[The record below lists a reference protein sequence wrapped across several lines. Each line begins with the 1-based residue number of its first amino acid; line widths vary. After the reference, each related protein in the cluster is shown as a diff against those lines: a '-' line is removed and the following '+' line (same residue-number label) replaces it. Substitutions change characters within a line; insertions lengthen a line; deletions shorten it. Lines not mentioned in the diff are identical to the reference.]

1 MSGINVRRPQPSC
14 NRVSTATVPLTL
26 CFSSSAECPTRSG
39 REEKAQVRPNEP
51 IGLGG
56 DTRPAPPV
64 RRGVLPFPATPG
76 AAHSPF
82 VRTVLPARGRLV
94 PAGDIPPK
102 TQQRLIRDHERSRL
116 ALKQRGKIA
125 SHRSGIWIMGA
136 ERLLVDR
143 QRPRKERPRRGE
155 LALPLK
161 QGGEVVEAGRGIGMV
176 RAERL
181 HADRQRPLKELPSGC
196 GAGGSSS
203 VAIPARVREGPT
215 VCRLAA
221 GGGSRERTRL

>member
-1 MSGINVRRPQPSC
+1 VMPWSC
-14 NRVSTATVPLTL
+14 NS
-26 CFSSSAECPTRSG
+26 FID
-39 REEKAQVRPNEP
+39 EP

-143 QRPRKERPRRGE
+143 QRPRKERPRPRSSRSLRSRGLDPPSTHPVHLGGDREFADSPLEEAVMSE
-155 LALPLK
+155 LVSEAKFPASWENTGNFASAGHPK
-161 QGGEVVEAGRGIGMV
+161 ACAGR
-176 RAERL
+176 
-181 HADRQRPLKELPSGC
+181 K
-196 GAGGSSS
+196 SSS
-203 VAIPARVREGPT
+203 SYSGLEGIPYTSEQGIYL
-215 VCRLAA
+215 RLT
-221 GGGSRERTRL
+221 GN